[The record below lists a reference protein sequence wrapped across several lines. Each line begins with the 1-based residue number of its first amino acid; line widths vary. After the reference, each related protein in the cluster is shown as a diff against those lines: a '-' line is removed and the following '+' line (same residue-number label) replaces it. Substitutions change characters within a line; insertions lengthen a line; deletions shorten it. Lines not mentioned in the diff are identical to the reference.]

1 MPIKIAGQE
10 IDQTLPEDFIV
21 LRGGTDQEVVIR
33 ARAFRDWDE
42 FNKLC
47 PMPEAPGRHERG
59 KGFVRN
65 FEDKT
70 YKDRVLQRSR
80 QQVGWMVL
88 QSLYEVEWETVESD
102 NAKTWPRWEEELK
115 NSGFTQI
122 ECNLI
127 IALVM
132 DVNSLNEDKMREARE
147 SFSRGQEA
155 AQNDSSSQTSE
166 QESTPSG
173 VPANDGE

>member
-10 IDQTLPEDFIV
+10 VDQTLPEDFIV
-21 LRGGTDQEVVIR
+21 LRPGTKQEVVIR

-42 FNKLC
+42 FNALC
-47 PMPEAPGRHERG
+47 PVPEAPGRNERG

-65 FEDKT
+65 YEDKT
-70 YKDRVLQRSR
+70 YKDRVKQRNT
-80 QQVGWMVL
+80 QQAGWMAF

-102 NAKTWPRWEEELK
+102 NPKTWPNWEDELK
-115 NSGFTQI
+115 DSGFTQI

-127 IALVM
+127 MGLVL
-132 DVNSLNEDKMREARE
+132 DVNGLNEDKMRAARE
-147 SFSRGQEA
+147 SFSHGQEGA
-155 AQNDSSSQTSE
+155 SSDSNSPTSE

-173 VPANDGE
+173 APANDGE

>member
-21 LRGGTDQEVVIR
+21 LRPGTEQELVIR

-42 FNKLC
+42 FNALC
-47 PMPEAPGRHERG
+47 PVPEAPGRHERG

-70 YKDRVLQRSR
+70 YKDRVAQRAR

-88 QSLYEVEWETVESD
+88 KSLYEVEWSTVEAE
-102 NAKTWPRWEEELK
+102 NPKTWPKWEDELK
-115 NSGFTQI
+115 DSGFTQI

-132 DVNSLNEDKMREARE
+132 DVNSLNEDKMRQARE
-147 SFSRGQEA
+147 SFSLGQEE
-155 AQNDSSSQTSE
+155 AQSDSNSQTSE
-166 QESTPSG
+166 QENTPSG
-173 VPANDGE
+173 EPVNDGE